1 MFIVWVGE
9 ETASHKFE
17 KVYEALKFADRY
29 EAGADVER
37 FDVLEA

>member
-17 KVYEALKFADRY
+17 KVYEALKFAGEDS
-29 EAGADVER
+29 
-37 FDVLEA
+37 